1 MSIGRRT
8 SGGLFMS
15 NKKRGFTLVELLV
28 VIGIIAV
35 LIGLLTPALV
45 LARRAAM
52 TTKCLSQMRTI
63 GQAIIMYSN
72 DSNDAIVPAATT
84 NGGTI
89 QENWM
94 TILQFAPGRS
104 YLDAPTDAKST
115 ASPPV
120 VNSKMIC
127 PVDQVTWTMRSS
139 FLKDP
144 ANAAIN

>member
-63 GQAIIMYSN
+63 GQAFILYATDNSDAVCPTATVGSN
-72 DSNDAIVPAATT
+72 Q
-84 NGGTI
+84 I
-89 QENWM
+89 QENYL
-94 TILQFAPGRS
+94 TILQWSPGHA
-104 YLDAPTDAKST
+104 YL
-115 ASPPV
+115 
-120 VNSKMIC
+120 
-127 PVDQVTWTMRSS
+127 
-139 FLKDP
+139 
-144 ANAAIN
+144 